1 MKFSINGKGQRPKY
15 QNTSLVLV
23 FSYFPSH
30 MYTLYFSL
38 VLCNVLPRQ
47 IPGLDHSETDC
58 IHNDRLVRIL
68 LLSLNWSPAD
78 CVTNNCPDSFNEV
91 KTPREKHVLNDTLE
105 VQLRADLLAPPPDP
119 KVLFDLL
126 EYIPGALHEVTV
138 SFEGVDLN
146 EVDETGVELRVEHVH
161 YGQQ

>member
-1 MKFSINGKGQRPKY
+1 M
-15 QNTSLVLV
+15 
-23 FSYFPSH
+23 
-30 MYTLYFSL
+30 
-38 VLCNVLPRQ
+38 
-47 IPGLDHSETDC
+47 
-58 IHNDRLVRIL
+58 
-68 LLSLNWSPAD
+68 
-78 CVTNNCPDSFNEV
+78 

-126 EYIPGALHEVTV
+126 EYIPGAPHEVTV

-161 YGQQ
+161 YVQQ